1 MTSTPAE
8 SAQALAADEP
18 SAETLPIDLDAP
30 TDDVASDDEV
40 EPDDEAQPVDGSD
53 VDPAEAV
60 DPVDGPA
67 PKNGRPTPTNGQ
79 PARGS
84 SFVRGAAGAAAARKV
99 SSPLRPR
106 SSARGR

>member
-30 TDDVASDDEV
+30 TDDAASDDEV

-53 VDPAEAV
+53 VACR
-60 DPVDGPA
+60 G
-67 PKNGRPTPTNGQ
+67 GRPRRRSGSQERPPHPDQ
-79 PARGS
+79 RPAGTR
-84 SFVRGAAGAAAARKV
+84 
-99 SSPLRPR
+99 
-106 SSARGR
+106 